1 MAFLS
6 ISFPISLWRGMPP
19 QRGNTYDGPV
29 SDEATQPRFLT
40 LAQVAD
46 ELNVKQS
53 LVQGLI
59 RTGELRAFQVGG
71 RGMWRIGR
79 QDVENYITQA
89 YQRTAER
96 IAAGELDDGA
106 ESEAQE

>member
-1 MAFLS
+1 MNDE
-6 ISFPISLWRGMPP
+6 PI
-19 QRGNTYDGPV
+19 
-29 SDEATQPRFLT
+29 QPRFLT
-40 LAQVAD
+40 MAQVAD

-79 QDVENYITQA
+79 QDVEDYIDQA
-89 YQRTAER
+89 YRRTAER
-96 IAAGELDDGA
+96 IAAGDLEDGA
-106 ESEAQE
+106 EAEAQE

>member
-1 MAFLS
+1 M
-6 ISFPISLWRGMPP
+6 
-19 QRGNTYDGPV
+19 T
-29 SDEATQPRFLT
+29 DEPNQPRFLT

-79 QDVENYITQA
+79 QDVEDYIDQS
-89 YQRTAER
+89 YRRTADR
-96 IAAGELDDGA
+96 IAACDFEDGA
-106 ESEAQE
+106 EDAAQE

>member
-1 MAFLS
+1 M
-6 ISFPISLWRGMPP
+6 
-19 QRGNTYDGPV
+19 T
-29 SDEATQPRFLT
+29 DEPNQPRFLT

-79 QDVENYITQA
+79 QDVEDYIDQA
-89 YQRTAER
+89 YRLTAER
-96 IAAGELDDGA
+96 VAAGDLEDAA
-106 ESEAQE
+106 EAEAQE

>member
-1 MAFLS
+1 MTDQPS
-6 ISFPISLWRGMPP
+6 
-19 QRGNTYDGPV
+19 
-29 SDEATQPRFLT
+29 QPRFLT
-40 LAQVAD
+40 LAQVAE

-79 QDVENYITQA
+79 QDVEDYIGQA

-96 IAAGELDDGA
+96 IATGEITDDVEADGGA
-106 ESEAQE
+106 EEE

>member
-1 MAFLS
+1 MTAE
-6 ISFPISLWRGMPP
+6 P
-19 QRGNTYDGPV
+19 
-29 SDEATQPRFLT
+29 TQLRFLT

-59 RTGELRAFQVGG
+59 KTGELRAFQVGG

-79 QDVENYITQA
+79 QDVEDYISEA
-89 YQRTAER
+89 YRRSAER
-96 IAAGELDDGA
+96 IAAGELGDGGP
-106 ESEAQE
+106 EDEEP

>member
-1 MAFLS
+1 MGKLTED
-6 ISFPISLWRGMPP
+6 M
-19 QRGNTYDGPV
+19 N
-29 SDEATQPRFLT
+29 QPRFLT

-46 ELNVKQS
+46 ELNVRQS

-79 QDVENYITQA
+79 QDVEDYIDQA
-89 YQRTAER
+89 YRRTAER
-96 IAAGELDDGA
+96 IAAGDLEDGTEA
-106 ESEAQE
+106 EAQE

>member
-1 MAFLS
+1 M
-6 ISFPISLWRGMPP
+6 
-19 QRGNTYDGPV
+19 T
-29 SDEATQPRFLT
+29 DELNQPRFLT

-79 QDVENYITQA
+79 QDVEDYIDQA
-89 YQRTAER
+89 YRRTAER
-96 IAAGELDDGA
+96 IAAGDLEDGA
-106 ESEAQE
+106 EAEVQE

>member
-1 MAFLS
+1 MTDK
-6 ISFPISLWRGMPP
+6 P
-19 QRGNTYDGPV
+19 N
-29 SDEATQPRFLT
+29 QPRFLT

-71 RGMWRIGR
+71 RGIWRIGVN
-79 QDVENYITQA
+79 DLEDYILAA
-89 YQRTAER
+89 YQRTEER
-96 IAAGELDDGA
+96 IASGEVVN
-106 ESEAQE
+106 EAQPATDYLA

>member
-1 MAFLS
+1 M
-6 ISFPISLWRGMPP
+6 
-19 QRGNTYDGPV
+19 T
-29 SDEATQPRFLT
+29 DEPNQLRFLT

-79 QDVENYITQA
+79 QDVEDYITDA
-89 YQRTAER
+89 YRRTAER
-96 IAAGELDDGA
+96 IAAGDLEDGA
-106 ESEAQE
+106 EAEAEAEAEAQE